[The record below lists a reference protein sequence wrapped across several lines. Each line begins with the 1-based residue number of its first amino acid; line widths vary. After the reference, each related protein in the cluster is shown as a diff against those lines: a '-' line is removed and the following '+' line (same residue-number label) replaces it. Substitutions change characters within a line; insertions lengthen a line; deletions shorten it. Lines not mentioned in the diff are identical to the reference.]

1 MGNKEEEKKK
11 QLEEGGKGRMKKYK
25 DLQILWKKWIN
36 QCLMGILRTLSI
48 WIHFRNSESLRPH

>member
-25 DLQILWKKWIN
+25 DLQIL
-36 QCLMGILRTLSI
+36 
-48 WIHFRNSESLRPH
+48 